1 MSFDGTTSPGGKAGH
16 PANGSTP
23 ILDHVLW
30 GVDGPHFLLD
40 YAVAVVAALAVAL
53 AVRWLIGRRTR
64 GDEPGLME
72 LAYLTD
78 RAALACQVAAASL
91 RRAEAVRPAELAT
104 MVAVAP
110 FPARSAPLVRAVHTA
125 VRRPQTWAAVLA
137 DPGVNRALRRL
148 VAGLLRDGWLLT
160 RWQRRRIALG
170 AVPLFAVAAVG
181 ILRLVESAA
190 QSRDAGG
197 PASVV
202 GLLLGCGVTLLGGW
216 WLCEVPEIG
225 AAARRLLRQA
235 RRTHADLDPQ
245 RRPAWSERGTDEL
258 LTAMALFGARP
269 LLAVDPRFAD
279 MVGVHDDRPRP
290 PTPRQAARHERRDAP
305 DNR

>member
-1 MSFDGTTSPGGKAGH
+1 M
-16 PANGSTP
+16 
-23 ILDHVLW
+23 LW

-40 YAVAVVAALAVAL
+40 YTVAVVAALAVAL
-53 AVRWLIGRRTR
+53 AVRGLIGRRTA
-64 GDEPGLME
+64 GGKPGLVE
-72 LAYLTD
+72 LAYLND
-78 RAALACQVAAASL
+78 RAALACQVAAATL
-91 RRAEAVRPAELAT
+91 RRADALRLAELAT
-104 MVAVAP
+104 MVAVAAP
-110 FPARSAPLVRAVHTA
+110 PARSAPLVRAVHAA

-137 DPGVNRALRRL
+137 DPAVNRALRRL

-181 ILRLVESAA
+181 ILRLVESAV

-216 WLCEVPEIG
+216 WLSEVPETG

-235 RRTHADLDPQ
+235 RRDHADLDPQ
-245 RRPAWSERGTDEL
+245 HRPVWSERGSDEL
-258 LTAMALFGARP
+258 LTAMALYGPRP

-279 MVGVHDDRPRP
+279 LVGVPDEQPRP
-290 PTPRQAARHERRDAP
+290 PTPRQVARRERRSV
-305 DNR
+305 RG